1 MENKKVVMNDDMMDK
16 VTGGTIL
23 PYMVKPGDTLE
34 AIAKKYNVTVEQL
47 VKWNHLDDGTTIFRV
62 GQTLKVKF

>member
-1 MENKKVVMNDDMMDK
+1 MENKKMAMNDDMLDQ

-34 AIAKKYNVTVEQL
+34 AIAKKYNVKVEDL
-47 VKWNHLDDGTTIFRV
+47 IKWNHLNDGVTVFRV

>member
-1 MENKKVVMNDDMMDK
+1 MEKKFAMNDDQLDM

-34 AIAKKYNVTVEQL
+34 AIAKKYNVKVEDL
-47 VKWNHLDDGTTIFRV
+47 IKWNHLNDGVTVFRV

>member
-1 MENKKVVMNDDMMDK
+1 MEDKKMAMNDDMLDQ

-34 AIAKKYNVTVEQL
+34 AIAKKYNVKVEDL
-47 VKWNHLDDGTTIFRV
+47 IKWNHLNDGVTVFRV